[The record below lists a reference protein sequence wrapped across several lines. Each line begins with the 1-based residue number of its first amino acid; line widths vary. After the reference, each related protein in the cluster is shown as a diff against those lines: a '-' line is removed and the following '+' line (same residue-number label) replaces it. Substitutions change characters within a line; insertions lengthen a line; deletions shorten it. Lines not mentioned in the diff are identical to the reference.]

1 MGDVQTGHE
10 KTLTGLLA
18 ALAGANLIYGLGM
31 LESGMTMDY
40 GQLVLD
46 NEIARLIKFTVA
58 GISVNDQT
66 LAVEDIAEVGPFGD
80 FLSLQATYDHMR
92 EQSTPKLMDRRV
104 RLDWAAGGS
113 TDAYTRATLEAR
125 HILETHQPEPLP
137 HGVRD
142 RLRAIVAGAEAELG
156 VTAG

>member
-1 MGDVQTGHE
+1 
-10 KTLTGLLA
+10 
-18 ALAGANLIYGLGM
+18 LAGANLIYGLGM

-58 GISVNDQT
+58 GITVDDET

-80 FLSLQATYDHMR
+80 FLSLPATYRHMR

-104 RLDWAAGGS
+104 RMDWAAAGS
-113 TDAYTRATLEAR
+113 TDGYTRATLEAR
-125 HILETHQPEPLP
+125 RILETHHPEPLP
-137 HGVRD
+137 DDVRD
-142 RLRAIVAGAEAELG
+142 RLRAIVVEAEAALG
-156 VTAG
+156 VAGS